1 MLARMVTRGWQV
13 WAPSMALLFHQWER
27 SERPSSYQA
36 CGQVR
41 GGGWTH
47 AELCSLLANRDVQ
60 VRHPA
65 CVLYCVTLCILT
77 SIQPSNIGLRCT
89 LLCCPQVDKGVRAVS
104 QARVLQL
111 LCSGGL
117 SAKAATP
124 EEWNPSHEKQ
134 AGQMMHAS
142 QPPTAADWAP
152 GGIWGLGTVKTLQE
166 FGKVCGVDFTEK
178 RIEQRALYGG
188 QDPSMF
194 VDT

>member
-13 WAPSMALLFHQWER
+13 WAPSMALLFHQWQR

-36 CGQVR
+36 CG
-41 GGGWTH
+41 
-47 AELCSLLANRDVQ
+47 
-60 VRHPA
+60 
-65 CVLYCVTLCILT
+65 
-77 SIQPSNIGLRCT
+77 
-89 LLCCPQVDKGVRAVS
+89 QVDKGVRAVS